1 MYPYEIQ
8 HRRGELLEIRG
19 DTNISLSILVVKHGI
34 YIWTYNVMRLNIK
47 MKEPLTISFDMLQ
60 YYGNN
65 LPLS

>member
-1 MYPYEIQ
+1 MYPYEMQ
-8 HRRGELLEIRG
+8 HRRGEPLKTRG
-19 DTNISLSILVVKHGI
+19 DTNISLSILVVKHRI

-47 MKEPLTISFDMLQ
+47 MNEPLTISFDMLQ